1 MLGTLI
7 KVERAKQEMTQEK
20 LRQLAGIS
28 QTYLSAIENN
38 RAFPRKE
45 SLEAILNAL
54 NVKIQFISDEV

>member
-54 NVKIQFISDEV
+54 NVKIQFVAE